1 MSADIDTAFGHPADL
16 GSHADPDHQTGPGQ
30 HTDLDRR
37 TDLGHHTDP
46 GHPVD
51 FDHHSNDANADPV
64 AYYARFRATCPVGRS
79 DAHGG
84 FHYTTRYADV
94 ARIARDDE
102 TFSSARSGHGGE
114 GVGIVIPKGPGLE
127 QYPIELDPPRA
138 TEYRQL
144 INPLLTPEA
153 VERLVPMIERHAAR
167 IVDDFIELGSCDF
180 VRDLTNPLPAA
191 VTLDW
196 LGFPEEDWAK
206 LAGPIHDIFAAPAG
220 SDRAARG
227 AAGLAYMDQRI
238 RELITERRTAPR
250 ADAISALVAGGRPD
264 GEPFGDDELVSV
276 IGLLIAGGV
285 DTTTSLTG
293 STLVHLARHPEQR
306 RRLVESPDLLD
317 TATEEFLRAFA
328 PSQSMARTVTQDV
341 EVGGCPMRAGDRVLI
356 PWVAANHDP
365 AVFPDPEEVRLD
377 RDTTRHLSFGIGSH
391 RCAGAH
397 LARAMF
403 RAMMTQILTRLPD
416 YRVIEEGLVPYDTRG
431 NQSGWDAIPA
441 LFPPA
446 SRADGA
452 AVQRVRALTTPTPLR
467 VTGVRVAADDVVAV
481 DLGLPDGSDL
491 PAWRPGAH
499 IELRLPSGRL
509 RQYSLCGDPADPTT
523 WRIGVL
529 REPGGRGGSVELHDL
544 ARPGATFTV
553 RGPRNH
559 FPLVPAPSYLFLAG
573 GIGVTPILAGVREAA
588 AQGTPFTVVYG
599 GRTRS
604 TMAFAD
610 ELAAVAGDALTL
622 LPQDEAGLPD
632 LPRLLGGLAADTA
645 VYACGPAPMLAAVE
659 RECARLDLA
668 DRLHLERFAAGD
680 ELETA
685 FAAEAN
691 QPFTVQL
698 ARTGA
703 TLAVP
708 ADRRL
713 IEVLR
718 DAVDGLSY
726 DCEKGYCG
734 ACETRVLA
742 GTPEH
747 RDSVLS
753 EEEREAGRT
762 MMICVG
768 RCRGD
773 RLVLDL

>member
-1 MSADIDTAFGHPADL
+1 MSADIDFNHTDQHTA
-16 GSHADPDHQTGPGQ
+16 ADP
-30 HTDLDRR
+30 R
-37 TDLGHHTDP
+37 TT
-46 GHPVD
+46 
-51 FDHHSNDANADPV
+51 FDHHSDEANADPV
-64 AYYARFRATCPVGRS
+64 AYYARFRETCPVGRS

-102 TFSSARSGHGGE
+102 TFSSARSEHGGE

-127 QYPIELDPPRA
+127 QYPIELDPPRS
-138 TEYRQL
+138 TEYRRL

-167 IVDDFIELGSCDF
+167 VVDEFIEHGSCDL

-206 LAGPIHDIFAAPAG
+206 LAGPVHDIFAAPAG
-220 SDRAARG
+220 SERAARG

-238 RELITERRTAPR
+238 RELIADRRVSPR
-250 ADAISALVAGGRPD
+250 TDGVSAVVAGRTSG
-264 GEPFGDDELVSV
+264 GEEFSEDELVSV

-293 STLVHLARHPEQR
+293 STLVHLARHPDQR
-306 RRLVESPDLLD
+306 QRLIESPDLLD
-317 TATEEFLRAFA
+317 SATDEFLRVFA
-328 PSQSMARTVTQDV
+328 PSQSMARTVTRDT
-341 EVGGCPMRAGDRVLI
+341 EVGGCPMHAGDRVLI

-365 AVFPDPEEVRLD
+365 DVFPDPEEVRLD
-377 RDTTRHLSFGIGSH
+377 RDAGRHLSFGIGTH

-403 RAMMTQILTRLPD
+403 RAMMTQVLTRLPD
-416 YRVIEEGLVPYDTRG
+416 YRVIEEGLVPYPTRG
-431 NQSGWDAIPA
+431 NQSGWDAVPA
-441 LFPPA
+441 VFTPGPRTSGPA
-446 SRADGA
+446 GRL
-452 AVQRVRALTTPTPLR
+452 RALTTATPLA
-467 VTGVRVAADDVVAV
+467 VTDVRTASEGVLAV
-481 DLGLPDGSDL
+481 DLALPDGGDL
-491 PAWRPGAH
+491 PAWQPGAH

-509 RQYSLCGDPADPTT
+509 RQYSLCGEPADTAT

-529 REPGGRGGSVELHDL
+529 REPAGRGGSAELHEL

-559 FPLVPAPSYLFLAG
+559 FPLVEAPSYLFIAG
-573 GIGVTPILAGVREAA
+573 GIGVTPILAMAREAA
-588 AQGTPFTVVYG
+588 RRGTPFSVVYG
-599 GRTRS
+599 GRTRA
-604 TMAFAD
+604 TMAFTG

-632 LPRLLGGLAADTA
+632 LPALLGGLDEDTA
-645 VYACGPAPMLAAVE
+645 VYACGPAPMLAAIE
-659 RECARLDLA
+659 RECARLGGGLTE
-668 DRLHLERFAAGD
+668 RLHTERFAADD
-680 ELETA
+680 EEEPA
-685 FAAEAN
+685 FDPAEN
-691 QPFTVQL
+691 HPFEVRL
-698 ARTGA
+698 ARTGG
-703 TLAVP
+703 TLTVP

-713 IEVLR
+713 IEVVR
-718 DAVDGLSY
+718 EAVSGLSY

-753 EEEREAGRT
+753 DEERAAGRS

-768 RCRGD
+768 RCKGD
-773 RLVLDL
+773 RLVLDI